1 MRFNVGLS
9 RGPSGRGFE
18 TAPALDHTVG
28 DVSMTISFLK
38 FFLGLKGNSQKD
50 FKGFDF

>member
-1 MRFNVGLS
+1 MRLNFGLS

-18 TAPALDHTVG
+18 TAPELDHAVR

-38 FFLGLKGNSQKD
+38 IF
-50 FKGFDF
+50 